1 MSTAEEV
8 VAVPSTHEGSA
19 WMREAVATRLQ
30 EAATRL
36 PFLQPGTVVVSG
48 ITGSL
53 AMPGAPAD
61 YKCDRCEDPD
71 ARLYLFRH
79 GFQLDGITV
88 LLVGGLCYT
97 CATAEGW
104 KVVRD
109 EQR

>member
-1 MSTAEEV
+1 MSAPTEMSL
-8 VAVPSTHEGSA
+8 PGTHEGTA
-19 WMREAVATRLQ
+19 WMREAVGARL
-30 EAATRL
+30 EEVAARL
-36 PFLQPGTVVVSG
+36 AFLRRGTVVVSG

-71 ARLYLFRH
+71 APLYLFRH

-88 LLVGGLCYT
+88 LLVGGLCHT

-104 KVVRD
+104 KVERD